1 MSEQN
6 NIKQNTSENKAQ
18 GTPENNIETIP
29 SPTQLNRDEM
39 QFQKLL
45 EFANLATLVKRDLN
59 EHKIAN
65 STFNRTY
72 KKSEVI
78 NWLANP
84 GRYEKQLRNLSRF
97 LFDSSSHYKRLIDY
111 FSTMLTFDYV
121 VDIYNQTNY
130 EMTKELKDTI
140 QKRYIKTV
148 NKLENMNMKHE
159 FSKLVT
165 KSLIEGVVYGYE
177 YSAKNSYF
185 IDILDPDYC
194 AISSIEDGVYNYSFN
209 FQYFDTRKGEIDRF
223 SDEFKDKYRI
233 YQSDK
238 KNNKW
243 QELDSSKT
251 ICIKI
256 SDGEHSIPMLA
267 GVFEEIYALY
277 TYKDLQLSKTEM
289 DNYLLLVANLPYRKD
304 ANDREN
310 AWALS
315 LDIAE
320 KYFNLMS
327 DNLPEQIGTILSPFS
342 SIEPI
347 KLSKNEKELDTL
359 SIAESSIYNSAGVPR
374 AIFNSDK
381 SSGAALNKAISVDES
396 TMFKILR
403 QLERWVNRKLKDE
416 NKKINFKVT
425 FLNIT
430 EYNRKDMID
439 KYKDA
444 STLGLPVKR
453 HFCASLGLSPS
464 DVQNSMLL
472 ENDVMNIT
480 DKFIPL
486 SSSYTQPSDNKGG
499 RPDEGDEIE
508 EITEIG
514 DELGSNE
521 PENRD

>member
-6 NIKQNTSENKAQ
+6 NIKQNTAESKTTES
-18 GTPENNIETIP
+18 NIETIP
-29 SPTQLNRDEM
+29 SPTQLDRDEM

-45 EFANLATLVKRDLN
+45 EFANLARLIKRDLN
-59 EHKIAN
+59 ESKIAN

-72 KKSEVI
+72 KKSDVI
-78 NWLANP
+78 DWLANP
-84 GRYEKQLRNLSRF
+84 GKYEKQLRGLSRF

-121 VDIYNQTNY
+121 VDIYSQTNY
-130 EMTKELKDTI
+130 EVTKELKDNI
-140 QKRYIKTV
+140 QKRYINTI
-148 NKLENMNMKHE
+148 NKLENMNIKHE
-159 FSKLVT
+159 FSKLIT
-165 KSLIEGVVYGYE
+165 KSLIDGIVYGYE
-177 YSAKNSYF
+177 YSTKNSYF
-185 IDILDPDYC
+185 IDILNPDYC
-194 AISSIEDGVYNYSFN
+194 AVSSIEDGVYNYSFN
-209 FQYFDTRKGEIDRF
+209 FQYFDTHKEEINRF
-223 SDEFKDKYRI
+223 SEEFQEKYEIYKTDKRN
-233 YQSDK
+233 K
-238 KNNKW
+238 KW

-256 SDGEHSIPMLA
+256 SDSEHAIPMLA
-267 GVFEEIYALY
+267 GVFEEIYSLY
-277 TYKDLQLSKTEM
+277 TYKDLQMSKTEM
-289 DNYLLLVANLPYRKD
+289 DNYLLLVAGIPYQKD

-320 KYFNLMS
+320 KYFGMMS

-359 SIAESSIYNSAGVPR
+359 TLAENSIYNSAGVPR
-374 AIFNSDK
+374 MIFNSEK
-381 SSGAALNKAISVDES
+381 TSGAALNKAISMDES

-403 QLERWVNRKLKDE
+403 QFERWINRKLKDE
-416 NKKINFKVT
+416 NKKIHFKVT

-430 EYNRKDMID
+430 EHNRENVISQ
-439 KYKDA
+439 YQDA

-464 DVQNSMLL
+464 DIQNSILL
-472 ENDVMNIT
+472 ENDVMSIT

-486 SSSYTQPSDNKGG
+486 SSSYTQTSDDKGG
-499 RPDEGDEIE
+499 RPDNGDNVE

-514 DELGSNE
+514 DDLGSNE

>member
-1 MSEQN
+1 MSE
-6 NIKQNTSENKAQ
+6 KKTAEVAGS
-18 GTPENNIETIP
+18 NIETIP
-29 SPTQLNRDEM
+29 SPIQTDRDEM

-45 EFANLATLVKRDLN
+45 QFANLARLMKRDLN
-59 EHKIAN
+59 ESKIAN

-78 NWLANP
+78 DWLANP

-130 EMTKELKDTI
+130 EITKELKDTI
-140 QKRYIKTV
+140 QKRYINTV

-223 SDEFKDKYRI
+223 SDEFKDKYKI

-238 KNNKW
+238 RNKKW

-256 SDGEHSIPMLA
+256 SESEHSIPMLA

-289 DNYLLLVANLPYRKD
+289 DNYLLLVASLPYQKD
-304 ANDREN
+304 AKDREN
-310 AWALS
+310 AFALS

-320 KYFNLMS
+320 RYFNMMG
-327 DNLPEQIGTILSPFS
+327 DALPPMIGTILSPFDK
-342 SIEPI
+342 IEPI

-359 SIAESSIYNSAGVPR
+359 TLAENSIYNSAGVSR
-374 AIFNSDK
+374 GLFNSDK

-403 QLERWVNRKLKDE
+403 QIERWVNRKLKDE
-416 NKKINFKVT
+416 NKKIHFKVT

-430 EYNRKDMID
+430 EHSRKEMID
-439 KYKDA
+439 KYKEA
-444 STLGLPVKR
+444 SALGLPVKR

-464 DVQNSMLL
+464 DIQNSILL
-472 ENDVMNIT
+472 ENDVMDIT
-480 DKFIPL
+480 NKLIPL
-486 SSSYTQPSDNKGG
+486 SSSYTQTSDDKGG
-499 RPDEGDEIE
+499 RPDDGDDIE

-514 DELGSNE
+514 DDLGSNE
-521 PENRD
+521 PENRE